1 MKHCFGVNQVVFI
14 YIYSY
19 FNSLPYNKF
28 DVSYPSLMEKEVG
41 KRKRQG
47 ERQSN
52 LSFGGKKCFVFF
64 FCQKTLKSLDENAF
78 LSLISVLII
87 KMRHIPAT
95 EARTKTV
102 GEEVSLQEKL
112 LL

>member
-1 MKHCFGVNQVVFI
+1 
-14 YIYSY
+14 
-19 FNSLPYNKF
+19 
-28 DVSYPSLMEKEVG
+28 MEKEVG

-52 LSFGGKKCFVFF
+52 LSFGGKKVFVFFFFF

>member
-1 MKHCFGVNQVVFI
+1 
-14 YIYSY
+14 
-19 FNSLPYNKF
+19 
-28 DVSYPSLMEKEVG
+28 MEKEVG

-52 LSFGGKKCFVFF
+52 LSFGGKKCFFLFCFVF

-102 GEEVSLQEKL
+102 REEVSLQEKL

>member
-1 MKHCFGVNQVVFI
+1 
-14 YIYSY
+14 
-19 FNSLPYNKF
+19 
-28 DVSYPSLMEKEVG
+28 MEKEVG

-52 LSFGGKKCFVFF
+52 LSFGGKKVLLVCFF